1 MNNYSAQL
9 PLPAR
14 DDVLDPRARAFYHR
28 GLKTLNEAGVPF
40 LVGGAYA
47 FERYTGIVRCTKD
60 FDIFVHARDCD
71 RALVTL
77 TRAGYH
83 TDLTFPHWL
92 GKAFCGEYFID
103 IIFGSGNGACPV
115 DDEWFEHAI
124 GSNIFDIPV
133 SLCPP
138 EEMIWSKAFVEERER
153 YDGADIAHL
162 LRACSMRLSW
172 PRLLRRFDPHW
183 RVLLSHLVL
192 FGFVYPAERDRI
204 PEWVMQELLY
214 RLSHELRTTPPGEPL
229 CQGTLLSR
237 EQYLMDTLQWG
248 YQDARLVPKGT
259 LTQEEVDHWT
269 AAIEK
274 K

>member
-1 MNNYSAQL
+1 MNNYSTWTLL
-9 PLPAR
+9 PSR
-14 DDVLDPRARAFYHR
+14 DDLLDPYARVFYHH
-28 GLKTLNEAGVPF
+28 GLKTLSASHIPF

-47 FERYTGIVRCTKD
+47 FEYYTGIVRYTKD
-60 FDIFVHARDCD
+60 FDIFIHARDCD
-71 RALVTL
+71 RALL
-77 TRAGYH
+77 ALAQAGYH

-103 IIFGSGNGACPV
+103 IIFSSGNGACPV
-115 DDEWFEHAI
+115 DYEWFEYAI
-124 GSNIFDIPV
+124 DSNLFNLPI

-162 LRACSMRLSW
+162 LRACGKHLAW

-192 FGFVYPAERDRI
+192 FGFIYPAERDRI

-214 RLSHELRTTPPGEPL
+214 RLSHELQTTPSHESL

-237 EQYLMDTLQWG
+237 EQYLADTLQWG
-248 YQDARLVPKGT
+248 YQDARLSAEGCAHPGGDRS
-259 LTQEEVDHWT
+259 LDRGDR
-269 AAIEK
+269 
-274 K
+274 